1 MRYRIPPKLN
11 MAGLSD
17 SIVGI
22 EGLGNAGRI
31 TVIALT
37 ASAWT
42 ALPTTPLTARASV
55 FVQNQSGNG
64 NVVLLNY
71 SNTAGSGEGIQVADG
86 GYKGASINGSVTLY
100 GRMASGTGTVAVEE
114 LA

>member
-1 MRYRIPPKLN
+1 

-17 SIVGI
+17 SVVGV
-22 EGLGNAGRI
+22 EGLGGSGRI
-31 TVIALT
+31 TIVALT

-42 ALPTTPLTARASV
+42 ALPTTALTDRNAILI
-55 FVQNQSGNG
+55 QNQSDNG

-71 SNTAGSGEGIQVADG
+71 SASAASEGMRLEDRAT
-86 GYKGASINGSVTLY
+86 KGVSLKSSIVLY
-100 GRMASGTGTVAVEE
+100 GRMVSGTGSVAVEE